1 MIVINPIILV
11 ADDDD
16 GIRMVINEALT
27 RGGYKVKATESAL
40 TLWKWVSSGI
50 GDLVITDVLMP
61 DENGLELLPKILERR
76 PNLRV
81 IVMSA
86 QTTMMTALKAN
97 ERGAFE
103 YLPKPFDINELSE
116 IVKRALEEPLLE
128 TGGSELQPDEVFPLI
143 GRSQAMQDIFRTIAR
158 LMNNDLTV
166 LITGETG
173 TGKDMVAKVLHDY
186 GKRKKSPFVAVNMA
200 AIPKDLIESELFGH
214 EKGAFTGAGSRTDGK
229 FSQANEGTLFLDEI
243 GDMPID
249 AQTRL
254 LRVLQDG
261 EFTSVGGR
269 KSIKTDVRIIS
280 ATNKDL
286 KKLIRQGKFREDLFF
301 RLNVVPIRLP
311 SLSERQEDIPE
322 LVQSFITKAAVN
334 GLPWKI
340 INKSALKV
348 LKSYSWPGNI
358 RELENLV
365 NRLVALYS
373 QEIIDANIVTQEIS
387 NGREIENETKNNT
400 ADQIEKYLKTF
411 FKSNNG
417 SLPEYGLYNRVIH
430 KIERPLIILTL
441 ESTRGNQVKAADVL
455 GINRN
460 TLREKMRKLNIPIVR
475 GEK

>member
-1 MIVINPIILV
+1 M
-11 ADDDD
+11 
-16 GIRMVINEALT
+16 
-27 RGGYKVKATESAL
+27 
-40 TLWKWVSSGI
+40 
-50 GDLVITDVLMP
+50 
-61 DENGLELLPKILERR
+61 
-76 PNLRV
+76 
-81 IVMSA
+81 
-86 QTTMMTALKAN
+86 
-97 ERGAFE
+97 
-103 YLPKPFDINELSE
+103 
-116 IVKRALEEPLLE
+116 
-128 TGGSELQPDEVFPLI
+128 
-143 GRSQAMQDIFRTIAR
+143 
-158 LMNNDLTV
+158 
-166 LITGETG
+166 
-173 TGKDMVAKVLHDY
+173 
-186 GKRKKSPFVAVNMA
+186 
-200 AIPKDLIESELFGH
+200 
-214 EKGAFTGAGSRTDGK
+214 
-229 FSQANEGTLFLDEI
+229 
-243 GDMPID
+243 
-249 AQTRL
+249 
-254 LRVLQDG
+254 
-261 EFTSVGGR
+261 
-269 KSIKTDVRIIS
+269 
-280 ATNKDL
+280 
-286 KKLIRQGKFREDLFF
+286 
-301 RLNVVPIRLP
+301 PIRLP